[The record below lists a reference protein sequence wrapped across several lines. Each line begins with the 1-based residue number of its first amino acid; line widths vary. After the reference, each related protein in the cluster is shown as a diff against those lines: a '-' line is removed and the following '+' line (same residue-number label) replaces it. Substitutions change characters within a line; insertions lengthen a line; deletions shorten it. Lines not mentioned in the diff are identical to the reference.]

1 MLADDIEEPA
11 LFVIVEMSQ
20 VIGASGA
27 NTRSTACR
35 WTDLGDENRGVNQAL
50 ADAAQTWLRPL
61 SFASYNASSAA

>member
-27 NTRSTACR
+27 NARSTACR
-35 WTDLGDENRGVNQAL
+35 WIDLREENRGVNQAL

-61 SFASYNASSAA
+61 PFASYSASSAA